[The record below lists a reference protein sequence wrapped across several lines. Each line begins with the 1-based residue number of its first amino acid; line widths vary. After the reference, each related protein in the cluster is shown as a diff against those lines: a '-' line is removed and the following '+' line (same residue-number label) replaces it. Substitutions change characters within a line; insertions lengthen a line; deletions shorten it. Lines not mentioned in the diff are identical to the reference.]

1 MEDRQR
7 MCIVCREMQDKKK
20 LLRIVKNKE
29 GELSVDLTGKKNG
42 RGAYICRNEECLKKL
57 IKQKSL
63 NKTFKTNI
71 DESFYK
77 KIEEEI
83 LGNNQA

>member
-7 MCIVCREMQDKKK
+7 MCIVCRQMQDKRQ

-29 GELSVDLTGKKNG
+29 CELSIDITGKKNG
-42 RGAYICRNEECLKKL
+42 RGAYICKSEDCLKKL

-63 NKTFKTNI
+63 NKAFKMNI
-71 DESFYK
+71 EESFYK
-77 KIEEEI
+77 EIEEEI
-83 LGNNQA
+83 LGSK

>member
-7 MCIVCREMQDKKK
+7 MCIACRQMQDKKQ
-20 LLRIVKNKE
+20 LLRIVKSKE
-29 GELSVDLTGKKNG
+29 GQLSIDLTGKKNG
-42 RGAYICRNEECLKKL
+42 RGAYICRNEECLKKM

-63 NKTFKTNI
+63 NKNFKMNI

-77 KIEEEI
+77 EIEEEV
-83 LGNNQA
+83 LGNKQA